1 MKKFTLNLKKCV
13 LFSAFLTFFVFSGF
27 DIPEDH
33 TVIIQNLL
41 NKYYDNE
48 AQGKELKRIELNVT
62 NTGFCR
68 YRKVYNSGKV
78 EYYAFN
84 LSRFKTLDYYG
95 NAEKGELYLRTKNDD
110 VIVQIRNDRKGE
122 IDSTTTYMVIPLKNI
137 DVEQLN
143 ALGESLRSVNSLTLS
158 ANK

>member
-110 VIVQIRNDRKGE
+110 VIVQI
-122 IDSTTTYMVIPLKNI
+122 P
-137 DVEQLN
+137 
-143 ALGESLRSVNSLTLS
+143 
-158 ANK
+158 

>member
-13 LFSAFLTFFVFSGF
+13 FFSALLTFVVFSGF
-27 DIPEDH
+27 DLPEDD
-33 TVIIQNLL
+33 TVRIQNLL
-41 NKYYDNE
+41 NKYYDSE
-48 AQGKELKRIELNVT
+48 AQGKELKRFELNVT
-62 NTGFCR
+62 NNGFCR
-68 YRKVYNSGKV
+68 YRKVYNNGKV

-95 NAEKGELYLRTKNDD
+95 NAERGELYLRTKNDD
-110 VIVQIRNDRKGE
+110 VIVQVRNDRKGE

-143 ALGESLRSVNSLTLS
+143 TLAESLRSVNSLSLS